1 MAMLESGKSDAIADT
16 QAFIQAHKDSHYSVL
31 AALQLAKAQIE
42 AKDLNGAAEQL
53 KWVAANST
61 DQAILP
67 LAKTRLARVYL
78 QQDKYDE
85 ALAELKTVKMASWKA
100 KVDELRGDVLLKK
113 GDTDAARDAYIE
125 AQEAGANSPVLQ
137 IKLDNLAQ

>member
-1 MAMLESGKSDAIADT
+1 
-16 QAFIQAHKDSHYSVL
+16 
-31 AALQLAKAQIE
+31 
-42 AKDLNGAAEQL
+42 
-53 KWVAANST
+53 
-61 DQAILP
+61 
-67 LAKTRLARVYL
+67 
-78 QQDKYDE
+78 
-85 ALAELKTVKMASWKA
+85 